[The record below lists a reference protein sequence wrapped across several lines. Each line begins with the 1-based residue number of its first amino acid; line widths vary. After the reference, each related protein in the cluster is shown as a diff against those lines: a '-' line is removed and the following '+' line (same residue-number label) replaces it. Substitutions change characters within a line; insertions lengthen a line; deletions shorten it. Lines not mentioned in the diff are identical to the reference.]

1 MVVSEIVCVTV
12 TRCCTFSGVVCLSV
26 SLRMA
31 SADESSS
38 SSGTQQQQQQQDQE
52 ELEPIMRLAE
62 DMFHKTADYLNGEFD
77 ST

>member
-1 MVVSEIVCVTV
+1 
-12 TRCCTFSGVVCLSV
+12 
-26 SLRMA
+26 MA